1 MLVFGEMVVEA
12 VVVSLQFH
20 EFLNCSSL
28 TPSSNSGEEIRS
40 PSELLGLLFSGFLDS
55 TVYIS
60 PVSCSL
66 PQSVL
71 V

>member
-1 MLVFGEMVVEA
+1 MVVEA

-20 EFLNCSSL
+20 KFLNCSSL
-28 TPSSNSGEEIRS
+28 TPRSNSGEEMEP
-40 PSELLGLLFSGFLDS
+40 PSELLGLVFSGFLDS
-55 TVYIS
+55 KVYIS